1 MKSNFLLKNKR
12 KTDCLSKGFALR
24 QFDTL
29 SLSQGNKENQM
40 FGKSNKRGII
50 GGKIVKFNEQDD
62 NWDGFENNEQ
72 DGN

>member
-1 MKSNFLLKNKR
+1 MKSNFLPQNKR

-24 QFDTL
+24 QFDKL

-50 GGKIVKFNEQDD
+50 EGKIVKFNEQDD